1 MLTQSDEESTVV
13 CFEVRGRS
21 VSRRRSSRRSRIGDL
36 ALLDPFSLIEGLGLR
51 PTRLRGDDLLELLG
65 EDEEERIDNVVAMLR
80 RSSPE
85 DVNELARI
93 VQLGLARVAEERA
106 NDASPREADV
116 LVDHAGEAE
125 GTEVGHL

>member
-1 MLTQSDEESTVV
+1 M
-13 CFEVRGRS
+13 
-21 VSRRRSSRRSRIGDL
+21 GDL

-65 EDEEERIDNVVAMLR
+65 EDEDERIDNVVAMLR

-93 VQLGLARVAEERA
+93 VQQALARVAGERG
-106 NDASPREADV
+106 SQ
-116 LVDHAGEAE
+116 
-125 GTEVGHL
+125 

>member
-1 MLTQSDEESTVV
+1 M
-13 CFEVRGRS
+13 
-21 VSRRRSSRRSRIGDL
+21 GDL

-65 EDEEERIDNVVAMLR
+65 EDEDERIDNVVAMLR

-93 VQLGLARVAEERA
+93 VQEALARIAEERA
-106 NDASPREADV
+106 
-116 LVDHAGEAE
+116 GQ
-125 GTEVGHL
+125 